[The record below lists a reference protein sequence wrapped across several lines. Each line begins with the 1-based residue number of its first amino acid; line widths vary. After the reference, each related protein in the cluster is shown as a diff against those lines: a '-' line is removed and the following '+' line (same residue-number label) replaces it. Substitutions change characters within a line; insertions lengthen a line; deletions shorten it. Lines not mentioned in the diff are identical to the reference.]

1 MNTSEIL
8 GKLPHMVM
16 SSHVKIHCI
25 NKIIVYLHSVK
36 IAFSRLSLML
46 NTKSNFWQGK
56 ATIWYSIGVYIIN
69 RMSSLLKYM
78 STLEAKF

>member
-36 IAFSRLSLML
+36 IALSRLSLML
-46 NTKSNFWQGK
+46 NTKSNFCQGK
-56 ATIWYSIGVYIIN
+56 ATIWYSIGVYIVN